1 MAAAAAARKPH
12 IAPIRAAA
20 AAVVVAA
27 LQLRSHG
34 KTATVLA
41 AGQIRQKSNTAGKN
55 PTVEWKLYALSV
67 LFIRDG
73 MIAIMH
79 VTWVSLALYVRGKSR
94 ITIFLP
100 YHDPPLA

>member
-1 MAAAAAARKPH
+1 MVGRLVGRDCNKYYYDGIAWQQQQPPVSS

-55 PTVEWKLYALSV
+55 PTVEWKLYAMLSRSYLV
-67 LFIRDG
+67 G
-73 MIAIMH
+73 M
-79 VTWVSLALYVRGKSR
+79 G
-94 ITIFLP
+94 
-100 YHDPPLA
+100 